1 MPGRMT
7 DAVHVRPARP
17 GDHAAVLGLAGRLTE
32 GVAPW
37 RDPAGVATA
46 VRGWVEQALATT
58 GADDRAILVAE
69 RDGRVVGFVTV
80 AEQQHWSGGQ
90 DAYVGELAVEHDQER
105 AGVGR
110 ALVDAARG
118 WAVGR
123 GLTRLTLSTGAANAR
138 ARAFYAALG
147 FDEEDVR
154 LTLRW

>member
-80 AEQQHWSGGQ
+80 AEQQHWSGGL
-90 DAYVGELAVEHDQER
+90 DAYVGELAVGRDAEGR
-105 AGVGR
+105 GVGR
-110 ALVDAARG
+110 ALVDRARAWAA
-118 WAVGR
+118 GR
-123 GLTRLTLSTGAANAR
+123 GLSRLALATGAANAE
-138 ARAFYAALG
+138 ARSFYAGQG
-147 FDEEDVR
+147 FEEEDVR

>member
-1 MPGRMT
+1 MT

-17 GDHAAVLGLAGRLTE
+17 GDHPAVLGLAGRLTE

-46 VRGWVEQALATT
+46 VRGWVEQALASTA
-58 GADDRAILVAE
+58 ADDRAILVAE
-69 RDGRVVGFVTV
+69 RDGRVAGFVTV
-80 AEQQHWSGGQ
+80 AEQQHWSGGL
-90 DAYVGELAVEHDQER
+90 DAYIGELAVDRDEER
-105 AGVGR
+105 GGVGR
-110 ALVDAARG
+110 ALVDGARAWAAR
-118 WAVGR
+118 R
-123 GLTRLTLSTGAANAR
+123 GLTRLTLATGAANAP